1 MSSRWWFPFDGM
13 EEMSF
18 KRVPEGWVYR
28 VPNPWLLGRS
38 RYYLVSE
45 KQKSE
50 IAGHHRR
57 MWLFLLLGIAVI
69 AAVGAPLTLAG
80 FDEQQVV
87 LSLATA
93 ALLGLIVGFA
103 ANAWLCRTIRPII
116 ANLTPTT
123 QRITQS
129 EVLNTQ
135 IAVFSRGYLLFFG
148 SLSLLLFALIA
159 LQPLLTSAG
168 WGRALAMRR
177 DVVRRRHDLLVR
189 LVHRQAQTIGGPS
202 EIAGVAQSRSDTSF
216 GIKGPL
222 ATL

>member
-93 ALLGLIVGFA
+93 ALLGLIVGFV

-116 ANLTPTT
+116 ADLTPTT

-168 WGRALAMRR
+168 WDARSLCGALLFGAGTIYWFALYIAKRRQPVARAR
-177 DVVRRRHDLLVR
+177 
-189 LVHRQAQTIGGPS
+189 
-202 EIAGVAQSRSDTSF
+202 
-216 GIKGPL
+216 
-222 ATL
+222 

>member
-93 ALLGLIVGFA
+93 ALLGLIVGFV

-116 ANLTPTT
+116 ADLPPTT

-168 WGRALAMRR
+168 WDARSLCGALLFGAGTIYWFALYIAKRRQSVARAR
-177 DVVRRRHDLLVR
+177 
-189 LVHRQAQTIGGPS
+189 
-202 EIAGVAQSRSDTSF
+202 
-216 GIKGPL
+216 
-222 ATL
+222 

>member
-93 ALLGLIVGFA
+93 ALLGLIVGFV

-116 ANLTPTT
+116 ADLTPTT

-168 WGRALAMRR
+168 WDARSLCGAMLFGAGTIYWFALYIAKRRQSVARAR
-177 DVVRRRHDLLVR
+177 
-189 LVHRQAQTIGGPS
+189 
-202 EIAGVAQSRSDTSF
+202 
-216 GIKGPL
+216 
-222 ATL
+222 

>member
-93 ALLGLIVGFA
+93 ALLGLIVGFV

-116 ANLTPTT
+116 ADLTPTT

-168 WGRALAMRR
+168 WDARSLCGALLFGGGTVYWFALYIAKRRQSVARAR
-177 DVVRRRHDLLVR
+177 
-189 LVHRQAQTIGGPS
+189 
-202 EIAGVAQSRSDTSF
+202 
-216 GIKGPL
+216 
-222 ATL
+222 

>member
-1 MSSRWWFPFDGM
+1 M

-93 ALLGLIVGFA
+93 ALLGLIVGFV

-116 ANLTPTT
+116 ADLTPTT

-168 WGRALAMRR
+168 WDARSLCGALLFGAGTIYWFALYIAKRR
-177 DVVRRRHDLLVR
+177 QPVARVR
-189 LVHRQAQTIGGPS
+189 
-202 EIAGVAQSRSDTSF
+202 
-216 GIKGPL
+216 
-222 ATL
+222 

>member
-13 EEMSF
+13 EKMSF

-28 VPNPWLLGRS
+28 APNPWLLGRS

-80 FDEQQVV
+80 FDEEQVV

-93 ALLGLIVGFA
+93 ALLGLIVGFV
-103 ANAWLCRTIRPII
+103 ANAWLWRTIRPII
-116 ANLTPTT
+116 ADLPPTT
-123 QRITQS
+123 QRIAQS

-148 SLSLLLFALIA
+148 SLSLLLLALIA
-159 LQPLLTSAG
+159 LQPLLRSAG
-168 WGRALAMRR
+168 WDARSLCGALLFGAGTIYWFALYIAKRRQSVARAR
-177 DVVRRRHDLLVR
+177 
-189 LVHRQAQTIGGPS
+189 
-202 EIAGVAQSRSDTSF
+202 
-216 GIKGPL
+216 
-222 ATL
+222 

>member
-28 VPNPWLLGRS
+28 APNPWLLGRS

-80 FDEQQVV
+80 FDDQQVV

-93 ALLGLIVGFA
+93 ALLGLIVGFV

-116 ANLTPTT
+116 ADLPPTT
-123 QRITQS
+123 QRIAQS

-168 WGRALAMRR
+168 WDARSLCGAMLFGAGTIYWFALYIAKRRQSVARAR
-177 DVVRRRHDLLVR
+177 
-189 LVHRQAQTIGGPS
+189 
-202 EIAGVAQSRSDTSF
+202 
-216 GIKGPL
+216 
-222 ATL
+222 

>member
-28 VPNPWLLGRS
+28 IPNPWLLGRS

-69 AAVGAPLTLAG
+69 AAVGAPLTLAR

-93 ALLGLIVGFA
+93 ALLGLIVGFV

-116 ANLTPTT
+116 ADLTPTT

-168 WGRALAMRR
+168 WDARSLCGAMLFGAGTIYWFALYIAKRRQSVARAR
-177 DVVRRRHDLLVR
+177 
-189 LVHRQAQTIGGPS
+189 
-202 EIAGVAQSRSDTSF
+202 
-216 GIKGPL
+216 
-222 ATL
+222 

>member
-69 AAVGAPLTLAG
+69 AAVGAPLTFVG

-93 ALLGLIVGFA
+93 ALLGLIVGFV

-116 ANLTPTT
+116 ADLTPTT

-168 WGRALAMRR
+168 WDARSLCGAMLFGAGTIYWFALYIAKRRQSVARAR
-177 DVVRRRHDLLVR
+177 
-189 LVHRQAQTIGGPS
+189 
-202 EIAGVAQSRSDTSF
+202 
-216 GIKGPL
+216 
-222 ATL
+222 